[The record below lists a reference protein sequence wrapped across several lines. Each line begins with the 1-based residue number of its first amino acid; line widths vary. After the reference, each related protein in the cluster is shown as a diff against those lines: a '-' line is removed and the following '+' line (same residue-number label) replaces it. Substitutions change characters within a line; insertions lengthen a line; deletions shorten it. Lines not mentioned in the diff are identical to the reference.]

1 MFYILKSHIELYDL
15 EFLIYIKKNSMK
27 FVRKFEEFRFN
38 APSKAPNRPEPETL
52 PAEPRRPV
60 KPQEPVEPAKPE
72 QEEGDEEYTIER
84 PGVDPDPMAKK
95 KEDEQLNKV
104 VKRFLDE
111 SNKKKK

>member
-1 MFYILKSHIELYDL
+1 
-15 EFLIYIKKNSMK
+15 MK

-38 APSKAPNRPEPETL
+38 APSKAPSRPEPETI
-52 PAEPRRPV
+52 PIEPGRPV
-60 KPQEPVEPAKPE
+60 KPQQPVEPAKPE
-72 QEEGDEEYTIER
+72 EGEDEEYTIER

-95 KEDEQLNKV
+95 KENEQLNKV